1 MIYLEK
7 FNDTFKEFVED
18 LIRIFPDDPDFRMYE
33 LAIITALNTDE
44 LLVINIF
51 NEHVVQQYGDKLLNK
66 DNDFF
71 INHSYDNILDS
82 NMSSIDVIQKIKGY
96 WCDITNDTRET
107 IWKYFRVLILLDR
120 KYRSSLST

>member
-66 DNDFF
+66 DNDFL

>member
-96 WCDITNDTRET
+96 WCDITSDTKET

-120 KYRSSLST
+120 KYRSLLST